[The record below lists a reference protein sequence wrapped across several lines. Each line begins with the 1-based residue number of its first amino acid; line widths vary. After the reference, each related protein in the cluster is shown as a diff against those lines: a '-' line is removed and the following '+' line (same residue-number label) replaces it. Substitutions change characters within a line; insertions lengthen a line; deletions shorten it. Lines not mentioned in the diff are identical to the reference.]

1 MATKGKKA
9 VISNDD
15 EKIGGF
21 SVYRDDKN
29 RPIYYNRFN
38 HNGYVLSD
46 NSKSFKTFNSRFM
59 LGFIAIIF
67 GYIFNLPLWMSIILG
82 IVVYLVME
90 FKFRKFLNTLP
101 VIPNF
106 QPKKRTSVVDSEAGL
121 STKKIITK
129 IVLYFAI
136 SVLLI
141 VNAYSSKYT
150 GLILYLNYA
159 LSIITF
165 ITGIIEIRALIA
177 NRNK

>member
-1 MATKGKKA
+1 MATKGRKA
-9 VISNDD
+9 IVSNNDD
-15 EKIGGF
+15 KIGGF

-46 NSKSFKTFNSRFM
+46 NAKLFKTFNSRFM
-59 LGFIAIIF
+59 LGFIATIF
-67 GYIFNLPLWMSIILG
+67 GYIFNLPLWLCVTLG
-82 IVVYLVME
+82 IIVYLVME
-90 FKFRKFLNTLP
+90 FKFRKFLNKLP

-106 QPKKRTSVVDSEAGL
+106 QPKKRTSIVDSEAGL

-129 IVLYFAI
+129 MILYFTI
-136 SVLLI
+136 SILLI
-141 VNAYSSKYT
+141 VNAYSSNYT

-159 LSIITF
+159 LSVITF
-165 ITGIIEIRALIA
+165 ITGIIEIRAFIA